1 MAMDPAPDSCR
12 SGRLCAR
19 CVLRPVA
26 GQAGSGGDAS
36 CPFAPLAEPLRQL
49 ARGERLHAGG
59 DELDGV
65 TLVVEGALKSV
76 CFAPDGEE
84 QVLAFHLPGEL
95 LGLDALAA
103 GRHVSDVVAL
113 SAATV
118 CRFPVDGLLSRA
130 TPRAAAQ
137 ARLGRAIGEGAARDR
152 PQVQL
157 LLRRQAAERIAL
169 FLDRLLLRMQ
179 PPGESLV
186 ELTLPMSRDEIA
198 RHIGLA
204 LETVSRGFTRLQD
217 DGVIHVLGRHI
228 EIRDPDALARLA
240 RRG

>member
-1 MAMDPAPDSCR
+1 MDAAADSCR

-19 CVLRPVA
+19 CALRPAV
-26 GQAGSGGDAS
+26 GPSGPAGDAS
-36 CPFAPLAEPLRQL
+36 CPFEPLAGPLRQL

-59 DELDGV
+59 DDLAGLV
-65 TLVVEGALKSV
+65 LVVEGALKSV
-76 CFAPDGEE
+76 SFAPDGEE

-95 LGLDALAA
+95 LGLDALSA
-103 GRHVSDVVAL
+103 GRHGSDVVAL
-113 SAATV
+113 APSVV
-118 CRFPVDGLLSRA
+118 CHFPVEALLSKA

-137 ARLGRAIGEGAARDR
+137 ARLARAIGEGAARDQ
-152 PQVQL
+152 PQLEL
-157 LLRRQAAERIAL
+157 LLRRQAGERIAL
-169 FLDRLLLRMQ
+169 FLGRLLARMQ

-186 ELTLPMSRDEIA
+186 ELTLPMSREDIA

-217 DGVIHVLGRHI
+217 DGVIRVLGRHI
-228 EIRDPDALARLA
+228 EIREPEALIRLT